1 MIYGRQSRAQN
12 FFFGTGCSRRKRPKP
27 FDVSAFRCRIFLPDA
42 VKHNFAFDF
51 AVNCVYAER
60 FMASEDWLFVAEAPL
75 FSDFEEW
82 IDEGNSTLTL
92 SLRCREKEKELL
104 SVFCQ
109 VFFGIDLKLLT
120 VLSNIKPAVTSCRI
134 WKVPFN
140 N

>member
-1 MIYGRQSRAQN
+1 MDVRAERRT
-12 FFFGTGCSRRKRPKP
+12 FFSVPGAAEKRPKP
-27 FDVSAFRCRIFLPDA
+27 FDVSAFRCRIFSPDA

-60 FMASEDWLFVAEAPL
+60 FMASEDWLFVAEAPI

-104 SVFCQ
+104 SVFAK
-109 VFFGIDLKLLT
+109 FSLALT
-120 VLSNIKPAVTSCRI
+120 
-134 WKVPFN
+134 
-140 N
+140 

>member
-1 MIYGRQSRAQN
+1 
-12 FFFGTGCSRRKRPKP
+12 
-27 FDVSAFRCRIFLPDA
+27 
-42 VKHNFAFDF
+42 
-51 AVNCVYAER
+51 
-60 FMASEDWLFVAEAPL
+60 MASEDWLFVAEAPL

-120 VLSNIKPAVTSCRI
+120 VLTNIKPAVTSCTGYARYHLTLEL
-134 WKVPFN
+134 N
-140 N
+140 NVWSK